1 MATTFCMQVISLLS
15 DNLALALT
23 SVFTGGTMVLQF
35 ASAKGVSLPACVS
48 LIHWTE
54 RGIKNYEGTGGDHD

>member
-1 MATTFCMQVISLLS
+1 MQVISLLS

-23 SVFTGGTMVLQF
+23 SVFTGGERWSCSPQAPGG
-35 ASAKGVSLPACVS
+35 ASMPTYVS

-54 RGIKNYEGTGGDHD
+54 RGIKNYKDTGGDHD